1 MPEGNPTNEAPN
13 KLSPNVERFLST
25 YVRAVKA
32 RAEEPTAAKIQ
43 VNVVIG
49 ALSYVYE
56 RFRNIIDYKD
66 EHLLRKNAIH
76 RILKRRI
83 YPGVEAGEI
92 ARPLIYELIRGGY
105 LKNNAVPETKILD
118 IEQVLAKYF
127 FLLEKVND
135 LAPTQFNE
143 SNVEWLWT
151 TAAAELEDAISP
163 KDQDRTLL
171 HFMLETIKNKVEFAD
186 LKVSEK
192 EKDYLLFVANI
203 RSLWKADVGTT
214 RYELLRKFWPAW
226 KQPTAGDIESYSRD
240 FEKTI
245 EQIETLLNKPVGEKL
260 LRLFRRYTVF
270 FDILRDVMLVKP
282 SLVSTGFLPQDSF
295 SAEIRTACEKRY
307 VGARSTL
314 RRSMV
319 RSVIYIFITK
329 MVMAILIEVPFD
341 IYIAKEFRWLPI
353 AINVTF
359 PPFLMFLLGATVRV
373 PSKKN
378 TEKIIEGLREIIYTP
393 PERHEKVVLQTV
405 VRRTWFVTTVFNIIY
420 GVIFTGIIGGIIYGL
435 YQLDFNVVSGAIFII
450 FLSLISFFGIRIRR
464 SAHELIVLKSG
475 GSLFSLLFD
484 LFFLPIVRLGRWI
497 SMKSVKINVLIF
509 ILDVI
514 IEAPFKMIIEYLEDL
529 VSFFKEKKEEVY

>member
-1 MPEGNPTNEAPN
+1 MPEGNPTNEN
-13 KLSPNVERFLST
+13 DVRLSPNVERFLST
-25 YVRAVKA
+25 YVRALRA
-32 RAEEPTAAKIQ
+32 GAEEPTAAKIQ

-83 YPGVEAGEI
+83 YPGAEAGEI
-92 ARPLIYELIRGGY
+92 ARPLIHELIRGGY

-127 FLLEKVND
+127 YFLEKVND
-135 LAPTQFNE
+135 LAPEAFNE

-151 TAAAELEDAISP
+151 AAAAELEDALSP
-163 KDQDRTLL
+163 KDRDRALL
-171 HFMLETIKNKVEFAD
+171 HFMLETIKNKVQFAD
-186 LKVSEK
+186 LKVAEK
-192 EKDYLLFVANI
+192 EKDYLLFIANI
-203 RSLWKADVGTT
+203 RSLWKADHGIT
-214 RYELLRKFWPAW
+214 RYEMLRKFWPAW
-226 KQPTAGDIESYSRD
+226 KQPTPGDLESYAKD

-245 EQIETLLNKPVGEKL
+245 EQIEMLTNKPVGEKL

-270 FDILRDVMLVKP
+270 FDVLRDVLLSKP
-282 SLVSTGFLPQDSF
+282 ELAKTGFLPQDAFIS
-295 SAEIRTACEKRY
+295 EIRTACEKRY
-307 VGARSTL
+307 RESRGKL
-314 RRSMV
+314 RRAMV

-329 MVMAILIEVPFD
+329 MVLAILIEVPFD
-341 IYIAKEFRWLPI
+341 LYIAKEFRWLPI
-353 AINVTF
+353 ALNVTF
-359 PPFLMFLLGATVRV
+359 PPFLMFVFGATVRV

-378 TEKIIEGLREIIYTP
+378 TEKIVDGLKEIAFLP
-393 PERHEKVVLQTV
+393 PERQEKLVLQTV

-420 GVIFTGIIGGIIYGL
+420 GIIFTGIIGGIIYGL
-435 YQLDFNVVSGAIFII
+435 HQLNFNVVSGAIFII

-464 SAHELIVLKSG
+464 SAHELIVLKTG
-475 GSLFSLLFD
+475 GGLFGLLFD
-484 LFFLPIVRLGRWI
+484 LFFLPIIRLGRWI
-497 SMKSVKINVLIF
+497 SMKSIKINFLVF

-514 IEAPFKMIIEYLEDL
+514 IEAPFKLIIEYLEDL